1 MAVRNS
7 ITNVV
12 SMVNEYIAL
21 TKPKIIIL
29 LLITSVGG
37 MFLADRGIPA
47 IGLIAIVLLG
57 GTLAASGANALNQY
71 LEKDI
76 DALMKRT
83 AKKRP
88 LVSKSIPSSHA
99 LIIGVATNLVAFAL
113 LWSLVNLASAILTLS
128 ASIFYIGVYTML
140 LKRRTV
146 QNIVIGGAAG
156 AVPPLV
162 GWVAVRGYEGLY
174 ELAPAICLFIII
186 FVWTPPHFWTLSLI
200 LKDDYKMA
208 NIPMLPVVAGIEST
222 KWAIFKYTLIL
233 VAMTLVSFLLFQND
247 FGYIYLFSSVLMGG
261 LFIWYVVKLLRTN
274 GIEGAK
280 TLYLFSIA
288 YLGILFISIVI
299 DSVLFEVLY

>member
-1 MAVRNS
+1 MVVRNS
-7 ITNVV
+7 ITTVV
-12 SMVNEYIAL
+12 SMVNGYIAL

-37 MFLADRGIPA
+37 MFLADEGIPA

-88 LVSKSIPSSHA
+88 LVNKSIPSSHA

-146 QNIVIGGAAG
+146 HNIVIGGAAG

-233 VAMTLVSFLLFQND
+233 VAITLVSFLLFKND

>member
-37 MFLADRGIPA
+37 MFLADEGIPA
-47 IGLIAIVLLG
+47 IGLIAIVLVG

-88 LVSKSIPSSHA
+88 LVNKSIPSSHA

-146 QNIVIGGAAG
+146 HNIVIGGAAG

-233 VAMTLVSFLLFQND
+233 VAITLVSFLLFKND